1 MSARITGGSTAITPA
16 ALMNEKLIVKSEVN
30 DAMMIGSVC
39 DFGVCVN
46 ISASRNSFQLARNA
60 NRMMATSEGAASGRN
75 TLVMVC
81 QREQPS
87 TRAALSSS
95 SGSDSK

>member
-1 MSARITGGSTAITPA
+1 MAISTGGMIASTPA

-30 DAMMIGSVC
+30 DATTIGIVC
-39 DFGVCVN
+39 EAGVCVN
-46 ISASRNSFQLARNA
+46 ISASRNSFQLVRKVNSTT
-60 NRMMATSEGAASGRN
+60 ATSDGSASGRK
-75 TLVMVC
+75 TCSSVC
-81 QREQPS
+81 SREQPS